1 MKKELIQRIVS
12 SIVLISLIIF
22 CIIKGSIYIN
32 LLILIIFLISLY
44 EWYNMRKNNLFFF
57 FGAIYLGYAF
67 YSVYKIIDY
76 SNSYF
81 YFLFIILICV
91 SSDIGGFIIGKLFK
105 GPKLN
110 KISPNKTYSGSIGS
124 YIFSLL
130 FTLFFLTNTNY
141 WFNTQFS
148 ITTYT
153 VVLVILGSTVSQ
165 IGDLVMSYFKRMSK
179 VKNTGNLIPGHGGI
193 LDRIDG
199 MIFTFPFFYTLLI
212 INDFKLN

>member
-1 MKKELIQRIVS
+1 M
-12 SIVLISLIIF
+12 
-22 CIIKGSIYIN
+22 
-32 LLILIIFLISLY
+32 
-44 EWYNMRKNNLFFF
+44 
-57 FGAIYLGYAF
+57 
-67 YSVYKIIDY
+67 
-76 SNSYF
+76 
-81 YFLFIILICV
+81 FIILICV

-105 GPKLN
+105 GPKLI

-141 WFNTQFS
+141 WINTQFS

>member
-1 MKKELIQRIVS
+1 MLYGDLLPTTITFPFINF
-12 SIVLISLIIF
+12 IF
-22 CIIKGSIYIN
+22 T
-32 LLILIIFLISLY
+32 
-44 EWYNMRKNNLFFF
+44 
-57 FGAIYLGYAF
+57 
-67 YSVYKIIDY
+67 
-76 SNSYF
+76 
-81 YFLFIILICV
+81 
-91 SSDIGGFIIGKLFK
+91 
-105 GPKLN
+105 
-110 KISPNKTYSGSIGS
+110 SPV
-124 YIFSLL
+124 
-130 FTLFFLTNTNY
+130 TLFFLTNTNY

-165 IGDLVMSYFKRMSK
+165 IGDLVMSYLKRMSK

>member
-1 MKKELIQRIVS
+1 MKKELIQRILS

-22 CIIKGSIYIN
+22 CVIKGTFYIN
-32 LLILIIFLISLY
+32 LLILITFLISLY
-44 EWYNMRKNNLFFF
+44 EWYNMRKNNFLFF
-57 FGAIYLGYAF
+57 FGAIYLGYTF

-76 SNSYF
+76 NNSYF

-105 GPKLN
+105 GPKLI

-124 YIFSLL
+124 YLFSLL
-130 FTLFFLTNTNY
+130 ITLFFLTNTNY
-141 WFNTQFS
+141 GFDTQFS

-165 IGDLVMSYFKRMSK
+165 IGDLVISYFKRMSK
-179 VKNTGNLIPGHGGI
+179 IKNTGNLIPGHGGI

-212 INDFKLN
+212 INDFRLN

>member
-1 MKKELIQRIVS
+1 M
-12 SIVLISLIIF
+12 
-22 CIIKGSIYIN
+22 
-32 LLILIIFLISLY
+32 
-44 EWYNMRKNNLFFF
+44 
-57 FGAIYLGYAF
+57 
-67 YSVYKIIDY
+67 
-76 SNSYF
+76 
-81 YFLFIILICV
+81 FIILICV

-105 GPKLN
+105 GPKLI

>member
-1 MKKELIQRIVS
+1 M
-12 SIVLISLIIF
+12 
-22 CIIKGSIYIN
+22 
-32 LLILIIFLISLY
+32 
-44 EWYNMRKNNLFFF
+44 FF
-57 FGAIYLGYAF
+57 
-67 YSVYKIIDY
+67 KDMDY

-105 GPKLN
+105 GPKLI

>member
-1 MKKELIQRIVS
+1 M
-12 SIVLISLIIF
+12 
-22 CIIKGSIYIN
+22 
-32 LLILIIFLISLY
+32 
-44 EWYNMRKNNLFFF
+44 
-57 FGAIYLGYAF
+57 
-67 YSVYKIIDY
+67 
-76 SNSYF
+76 
-81 YFLFIILICV
+81 FIILICV

-105 GPKLN
+105 GPKLI

-141 WFNTQFS
+141 WFNTKFS

>member
-1 MKKELIQRIVS
+1 M
-12 SIVLISLIIF
+12 
-22 CIIKGSIYIN
+22 
-32 LLILIIFLISLY
+32 
-44 EWYNMRKNNLFFF
+44 
-57 FGAIYLGYAF
+57 
-67 YSVYKIIDY
+67 
-76 SNSYF
+76 
-81 YFLFIILICV
+81 FIILICV

-105 GPKLN
+105 GPKLI

-165 IGDLVMSYFKRMSK
+165 IGDLVMSYFKRISK

>member
-1 MKKELIQRIVS
+1 
-12 SIVLISLIIF
+12 
-22 CIIKGSIYIN
+22 
-32 LLILIIFLISLY
+32 
-44 EWYNMRKNNLFFF
+44 
-57 FGAIYLGYAF
+57 
-67 YSVYKIIDY
+67 
-76 SNSYF
+76 
-81 YFLFIILICV
+81 LFIILICV

-105 GPKLN
+105 GPKLI

-165 IGDLVMSYFKRMSK
+165 IGDLVMSYLKRMSK